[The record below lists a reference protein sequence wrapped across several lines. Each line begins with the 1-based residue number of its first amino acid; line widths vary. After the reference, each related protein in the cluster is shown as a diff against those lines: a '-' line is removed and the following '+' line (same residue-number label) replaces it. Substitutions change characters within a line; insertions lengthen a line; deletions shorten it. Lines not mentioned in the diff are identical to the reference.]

1 MKTSKR
7 VLAVFSAACIAA
19 SMSVPA
25 FAADAEPL
33 SEYAGETAV
42 CQVVLDSGESY
53 MVDVPI
59 AADATEAEERA
70 QCDAAVFASAGES
83 RSMRAG
89 PFIELS
95 YKENLHGLNCI
106 TGAGENYVGGGTL
119 KETYLTLTVVF
130 DTLRGGNYASKVD
143 VRLVNEDT
151 GVDDTKQINL
161 TTPVDYVYFLYGKN
175 SDVSLVKNQTVSVYA
190 QTDRGYAEADSCTV
204 NVSPYEYDA

>member
-33 SEYAGETAV
+33 SEYAGETVV

-59 AADATEAEERA
+59 AADATEEEERA
-70 QCDAAVFASAGES
+70 LCDAAVFASAGES

-95 YKENLHGLNCI
+95 YKEDLHDFNGI
-106 TGAGENYVGGGTL
+106 MSAGETYVGGGTFE
-119 KETYLTLTVVF
+119 ETYLTLTVVF
-130 DTLRGGNYASKVD
+130 DNMSSVNGASKVA
-143 VRLVNEDT
+143 VRLVNDST
-151 GVDDTKQINL
+151 GREKTKTIQL
-161 TTPVDYVYFLYGKN
+161 STPSHFTYFLYKN
-175 SDVSLVKNQTVSVYA
+175 DGVSFAKGETVSVYA
-190 QTDRGYAEADSCTV
+190 RADRGMAEADSCTV